1 MAVRERAGEVVTKA
15 KRRVGIENPSAADA
29 DGNVGTVR
37 GSLRAF
43 GEGDFDAFLDAFTD
57 DVVWE
62 APGGNFPGGGEL
74 EGCDAIKDKFI
85 ADVGRTFTEF
95 GYVPE
100 NFVDTDDDAVIVI
113 GAFKGEGAR
122 GDAVDTPAVQIWQFG
137 DGTEVELVRI
147 FTDGAAFP
155 EVITEE
161 KLRKEEEEQKKEE
174 EEKKKDAEADAE
186 DEGSDDEDSDDSDSD
201 ESDDEPKGKSETKDE
216 EKDKEKSDDSDS
228 DDSDDE
234 PPAKAESASDSDS
247 YEDSDS
253 DKKDDD

>member
-113 GAFKGEGAR
+113 GTFKGEGAR
-122 GDAVDTPAVQIWQFG
+122 GDAVDAPGVLIWQFG
-137 DGTEVELVRI
+137 SGTEAELVRI

-161 KLRKEEEEQKKEE
+161 KLRKEEEEEKKKEE

-201 ESDDEPKGKSETKDE
+201 ESDDEPKGETDDDTKS
-216 EKDKEKSDDSDS
+216 DKDDSDS

-253 DKKDDD
+253 GKKDDD